1 MAATIHPLVCRSVTG
16 ITVIF
21 SKCLKIVRIASV
33 IKLNKEP
40 LVMKPWCRYY
50 RPTPLLNAVILFL
63 GTILAPI
70 TVADIAPLI
79 DQAVLVQLTSSAGDP
94 VVDPADGETPT
105 STPTAIQTQNADY
118 LSSGDWAVTGTA
130 FIDAAT
136 FVFDLGEATSVTS
149 ATVTFPIEEVFLQN
163 GSAPLEVFF
172 FADNG
177 VVEFTDYSVGFAT
190 PIAEVDAVGQTEIS
204 IDVTGPVNA
213 TLGTSRFIGFRVRS
227 AVEPGSVAPNLFP
240 AWTGAKLR
248 ANPLLEFNPGAAP
261 TVGSDTSRFDG
272 FTLEVPSIDAPG
284 IGEVKAQF
292 RLVDP
297 NNLLF
302 QLTNAV
308 VSSSGGQAPPL
319 SGTQLFNC
327 EAFSRPSTNAVVAGA
342 ASYSSNSGVLDV
354 PSVDFSGEQVAIRLE
369 LVDGSNPPIFE
380 TISLGAV
387 QSGPSDATISAL
399 GGGIIT
405 ESSQD
410 FIPLCH
416 GWAIIGDS
424 TRNRVVERNLITGET
439 GATYS
444 FAQNPDQFTFD
455 EPNGIVYMTVHPET
469 ERLYRLDL
477 NAGTILPHRVTQTF
491 TNENGTVTYSW
502 ALRDIALGE
511 DGNVF
516 ALMRDSV
523 LDNPE
528 NDLPFTA
535 TGLWLGLMT
544 GTAEFLTDSIP
555 LLEPVRVDYDP
566 VRDHVFLATESN
578 LVTFN
583 FDAVTNSISFVQ
595 GTDIP
600 VGSGCTDFDISPDG
614 NRLAYTCPNG
624 NRPQDPDFSV
634 VDMAPDDYFNSSGE
648 WFLGQEP
655 VSSTFNND
663 GTLLIATDNDKL
675 FFFDVVTH
683 LILEDFEL
691 GLLEGETIRKI
702 RVSKDGGLL
711 YIFLNNEVHDPSSK
725 FYWMPMPAITGTPL
739 P

>member
-1 MAATIHPLVCRSVTG
+1 MKTARRIFSLTPSPKAAVVFLCAIFGSAAT
-16 ITVIF
+16 
-21 SKCLKIVRIASV
+21 
-33 IKLNKEP
+33 
-40 LVMKPWCRYY
+40 
-50 RPTPLLNAVILFL
+50 
-63 GTILAPI
+63 
-70 TVADIAPLI
+70 ADIAPLI
-79 DQAVLVQLTSSAGDP
+79 DQAVLVQLTASADENATDP
-94 VVDPADGETPT
+94 TNDENPT
-105 STPTAIQTQNADY
+105 ATPTAIQTQNADY
-118 LSSGDWAVTGTA
+118 LSTGDWAVTGA
-130 FIDAAT
+130 GFVDAAT
-136 FVFDLGEATSVTS
+136 FVFDLGQTETVTS
-149 ATVTFPIEEVFLQN
+149 ATVTFPIEELFLQN
-163 GSAPLEVFF
+163 RAAPLQVFF

-177 VVEFTDYSVGFAT
+177 VIEFTDYSLGFAT
-190 PIAEVDAVGQTEIS
+190 PIAEVDAAGQTEIRV
-204 IDVTGPVNA
+204 DVTGAVNA

-227 AVEPGSVAPNLFP
+227 AVEASSVADNLFP

-248 ANPLLEFNPGAAP
+248 ANPLLEFNPGPAP
-261 TVGSDTSRFDG
+261 VVGSDASRFDG
-272 FTLEVPSIDAPG
+272 FTLEVPNIDAPT

-302 QLTNAV
+302 QLTQADV
-308 VSSSGGQAPPL
+308 TSSGVSTPAL

-327 EAFSRPSTNAVVAGA
+327 EAFSRPATSAVVAGA
-342 ASYSSNSGVLDV
+342 ASYSVNSGVLDI
-354 PSVDFSGEQVAIRLE
+354 PSVEFSGEQVAIRLE
-369 LVDGSNPPIFE
+369 LIDGSSPAVFE

-410 FIPLCH
+410 FVPLCH
-416 GWAIIGDS
+416 GWALIGDS

-469 ERLYRLDL
+469 ERLYRLDI
-477 NAGTILPHRVTQTF
+477 NTGTITPHRVTQTF

-535 TGLWLGLMT
+535 TGLWLGLMS
-544 GTAEFLTDSIP
+544 GTAEFLADSIP

-578 LVTFN
+578 LVTFD
-583 FDAVTNSISFVQ
+583 FDPATNSITFVQ

-624 NRPQDPDFSV
+624 NRPQDPDFSI
-634 VDMAPDDYFNSSGE
+634 VDMAPDDYFNSAGE

-655 VSSTFNND
+655 VSSTFSND
-663 GTLLIATDNDKL
+663 GTLLIATDNNKL
-675 FFFDVVTH
+675 FFYDVVTH

-691 GLLEGETIRKI
+691 GLLEGEAIRKI

>member
-1 MAATIHPLVCRSVTG
+1 MK
-16 ITVIF
+16 F
-21 SKCLKIVRIASV
+21 KI
-33 IKLNKEP
+33 EP
-40 LVMKPWCRYY
+40 TLMKPLRRYNSLLQ
-50 RPTPLLNAVILFL
+50 LLNAGVILYAAF
-63 GTILAPI
+63 TA
-70 TVADIAPLI
+70 TTAVADIAPLV
-79 DQAVLVQLTSSAGDP
+79 DQAVLVQLTASAQDQAA
-94 VVDPADGETPT
+94 DPADDETPT

-118 LSSGDWAVTGTA
+118 LSSGDWAVTGSA
-130 FIDAAT
+130 FVDAAT
-136 FVFDLGEATSVTS
+136 FVFGLGDIESVTS
-149 ATVTFPIEEVFLQN
+149 ATVTFPIEELFLQN
-163 GSAPLEVFF
+163 GAAPLEIFF

-190 PIAEVDAVGQTEIS
+190 PIAEIDAAGQTEIRVD
-204 IDVTGPVNA
+204 ITGPVNA

-227 AVEPGSVAPNLFP
+227 AVEPGSVSPNLFP
-240 AWTGAKLR
+240 TWTGAKLR
-248 ANPLLEFNPGAAP
+248 ANPLLEFNPGPAP
-261 TVGSDTSRFDG
+261 TIGSDTSRFDG
-272 FTLEVPSIDAPG
+272 FTLEVPSIEAPG

-302 QLTNAV
+302 RLTESQV
-308 VSSSGGQAPPL
+308 TSIGVQAPPL
-319 SGTQLFNC
+319 SGTELFNC
-327 EAFSRPSTNAVVAGA
+327 DAFSRPAANAVTAGT
-342 ASYSSNSGVLDV
+342 ASYSSNSGVLDI

-369 LVDGSNPPIFE
+369 LVDGSNPPVFE
-380 TISLGAV
+380 TISLGSV

-416 GWAIIGDS
+416 GWALIGDS
-424 TRNRVVERNLITGET
+424 TRNRVVERNLITGDT

-444 FAQNPDQFTFD
+444 FGQNPDQFTFD
-455 EPNGIVYMTVHPET
+455 EPNGLVYMTVHPET

-477 NAGTILPHRVTQTF
+477 NTGTIRPHRVTQTF
-491 TNENGTVTYSW
+491 TNENGSVTYSW

-535 TGLWLGLMT
+535 TGLWLGLMS

-583 FDAVTNSISFVQ
+583 FDPATNNITFVQ

-600 VGSGCTDFDISPDG
+600 VGSSCTDFDISPDG

-675 FFFDVVTH
+675 FFYDVVTH

-691 GLLEGETIRKI
+691 GLLEDETIRKI

-711 YIFLNNEVHDPSSK
+711 YIFLNNDIHDPSSK

>member
-1 MAATIHPLVCRSVTG
+1 MKTVRRFYSLTPSLKAAVAFLSM
-16 ITVIF
+16 F
-21 SKCLKIVRIASV
+21 SASV
-33 IKLNKEP
+33 IL
-40 LVMKPWCRYY
+40 
-50 RPTPLLNAVILFL
+50 
-63 GTILAPI
+63 
-70 TVADIAPLI
+70 ADIAPLV
-79 DQAVLVQLTSSAGDP
+79 DQAVLVQLTASAQNDTA
-94 VVDPADGETPT
+94 DPADDENPT
-105 STPTAIQTQNADY
+105 ATPTAIQTQNADY
-118 LSSGDWAVTGTA
+118 LSTGDWAVTGA
-130 FIDAAT
+130 GFIDAAT
-136 FVFDLGEATSVTS
+136 FVFDLGQTESVTS
-149 ATVTFPIEEVFLQN
+149 ATVTFPIEELFLQN
-163 GSAPLEVFF
+163 GAAPLQVFF

-177 VVEFTDYSVGFAT
+177 VVEFTDFSVGFAT
-190 PIAEVDAVGQTEIS
+190 PIAVVDAAGQLEIS
-204 IDVTGPVNA
+204 VDVTGAVNA
-213 TLGTSRFIGFRVRS
+213 TLGTSRFVGFRVRS
-227 AVEPGSVAPNLFP
+227 AVEPGSVANNLFP

-248 ANPLLEFNPGAAP
+248 GNPLLEFNSGPAP
-261 TVGSDTSRFDG
+261 LVGSDASRFDG
-272 FTLEVPSIDAPG
+272 FTLEVPNIDAPT

-302 QLTNAV
+302 QLTEVAV
-308 VSSSGGQAPPL
+308 TSAGVQTPAL

-327 EAFSRPSTNAVVAGA
+327 EAFSRPAASAVAAGT
-342 ASYSSNSGVLDV
+342 ASYSVNSGVLDI

-369 LVDGSNPPIFE
+369 LVDGSSPAVFE
-380 TISLGAV
+380 TISLGSV

-410 FIPLCH
+410 FVPLCH
-416 GWAIIGDS
+416 GWALIGDS

-439 GATYS
+439 GATYA

-477 NAGTILPHRVTQTF
+477 NTGSITPHRVTQTF
-491 TNENGTVTYSW
+491 ENENGTVTYSW

-523 LDNPE
+523 LENPE
-528 NDLPFTA
+528 NELPFTA

-544 GTAEFLTDSIP
+544 GTAEFLTDSLP

-583 FDAVTNSISFVQ
+583 FDPATNEISFIQ

-600 VGSGCTDFDISPDG
+600 VGSGCTDFDVSPDG

-624 NRPQDPDFSV
+624 NRPQDPDFSI

-655 VSSTFNND
+655 VSSTFNSD

-675 FFFDVVTH
+675 FFYDVVTH